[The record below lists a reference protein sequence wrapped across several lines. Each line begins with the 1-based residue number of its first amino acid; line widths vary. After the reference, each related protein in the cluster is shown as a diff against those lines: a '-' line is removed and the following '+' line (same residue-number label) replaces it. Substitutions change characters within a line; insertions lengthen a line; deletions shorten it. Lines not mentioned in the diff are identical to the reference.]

1 MSIVAEF
8 SLPPRAI
15 PGGETL
21 ESLPEATIE
30 LERLVPM
37 GDAALPFFWVVD
49 ADPQR
54 FRERFQAEE
63 GVAAVEILTEVES
76 GALFRAE
83 WASEAVV
90 VQGMSD
96 LRVTIL
102 DATGTADGW
111 TFQVRGGSRDHL
123 GAFRQLL
130 TDQGVDVEIGRI
142 YGFAELLGDDRLL
155 TPEQRRTLLLAYQ
168 RGYFDEPRQVTQAE
182 LGDHFGISGRA
193 VSNRLRRGT
202 RNLVTSSLLDPTTRG
217 DSNGPT

>member
-63 GVAAVEILTEVES
+63 GS
-76 GALFRAE
+76 QPSRYSPRSSRARCS
-83 WASEAVV
+83 A
-90 VQGMSD
+90 
-96 LRVTIL
+96 R
-102 DATGTADGW
+102 
-111 TFQVRGGSRDHL
+111 
-123 GAFRQLL
+123 
-130 TDQGVDVEIGRI
+130 
-142 YGFAELLGDDRLL
+142 
-155 TPEQRRTLLLAYQ
+155 
-168 RGYFDEPRQVTQAE
+168 
-182 LGDHFGISGRA
+182 SGRPGGG
-193 VSNRLRRGT
+193 R
-202 RNLVTSSLLDPTTRG
+202 PG
-217 DSNGPT
+217 DV